1 MKALILV
8 ASTKAPARDPDAL
21 LPPHI
26 IECTPAKLYRSLD
39 MVRPLVWAF
48 VDHPDT
54 PEAVRYACVVDAC
67 KQRPGS
73 PAPRNATASV
83 LFRTEVHGTVAIV
96 SCRRWGGTLDTCS
109 AGLLS
114 TGFTTEAF
122 DYVGLM
128 RVFLGGRGRE
138 ARGWSSAGG
147 YSANKCRLCGGSF
160 HYCGGQHTCACEAPL
175 GPDDD
180 LLSGRDGLTMDVGY
194 LLQLLNN

>member
-73 PAPRNATASV
+73 PGARPASNGQRPVPDGGARDGGNRV
-83 LFRTEVHGTVAIV
+83 LPA
-96 SCRRWGGTLDTCS
+96 L
-109 AGLLS
+109 
-114 TGFTTEAF
+114 
-122 DYVGLM
+122 
-128 RVFLGGRGRE
+128 
-138 ARGWSSAGG
+138 
-147 YSANKCRLCGGSF
+147 
-160 HYCGGQHTCACEAPL
+160 
-175 GPDDD
+175 
-180 LLSGRDGLTMDVGY
+180 GRDARHLQRGAAFHGLHDGGV
-194 LLQLLNN
+194 